1 MTFNLSISVS
11 ANQYYARQFIY
22 FRSRDFEII
31 SHTNYEGWNCFAVG
45 AITLRTCFTRM
56 RVMRQVQV
64 DSHVVL
70 DDHPPLGYESAAA
83 VIAPRQITK
92 TDQET

>member
-1 MTFNLSISVS
+1 MQISIKQVSPLTFKAAI
-11 ANQYYARQFIY
+11 
-22 FRSRDFEII
+22 FEII
-31 SHTNYEGWNCFAVG
+31 SHTNYEGWSCFVVD
-45 AITLRTCFTRM
+45 AITLRTCFTRK
-56 RVMRQVQV
+56 RVMLQVQV

>member
-1 MTFNLSISVS
+1 V
-11 ANQYYARQFIY
+11 
-22 FRSRDFEII
+22 E
-31 SHTNYEGWNCFAVG
+31 
-45 AITLRTCFTRM
+45 AITLRTCFTRK